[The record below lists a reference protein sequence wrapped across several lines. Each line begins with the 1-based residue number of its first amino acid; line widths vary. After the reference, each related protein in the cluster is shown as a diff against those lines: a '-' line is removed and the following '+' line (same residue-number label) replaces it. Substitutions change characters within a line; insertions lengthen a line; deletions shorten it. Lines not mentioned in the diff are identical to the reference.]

1 MVDSRSNGT
10 PVMDLRV
17 IALYPGRISALSGRS
32 GVRFRRRKKHES
44 TLVPCRV
51 ETIDGKSVAAPAY
64 PAPEGTPSPRYRAQ
78 FETIRLPVDA
88 RRVVYVVLSAEP
100 EAATMDPEQILLSPI
115 FDDGHRLIFEFQR
128 AHVLSVNRRG
138 DLEARLVAVHPVLGT
153 LGTKTLYR
161 FNTRLS
167 ALAARCTEHLA
178 GAVDLFPPRER
189 PPRTCRIQIP
199 VGEANLTF
207 DPDTRSRRQRDEAQP
222 APAVD
227 WSGLAATSP
236 GQAVP
241 VERNNMRVS

>member
-1 MVDSRSNGT
+1 MADSRSNRT

-17 IALYPGRISALSGRS
+17 IALYPGRISALSSRP
-32 GVRFRRRKKHES
+32 GVRFRRRKKSER

-51 ETIDGKSVAAPAY
+51 NTIDGRSVAAPEY

-78 FETIRLPVDA
+78 FETVRLPVDE
-88 RRVVYVVLSAEP
+88 RRIVYVVLSAEP

-128 AHVLSVNRRG
+128 AHIMSVRRRG

-153 LGTKTLYR
+153 VGTKTLYR

-189 PPRTCRIQIP
+189 ATRTCRIQVP

-207 DPDTRSRRQRDEAQP
+207 SFDTRSHRRRDEEQP
-222 APAVD
+222 ATEED
-227 WSGLAATSP
+227 WSGIAVTSP
-236 GQAVP
+236 IQTVP
-241 VERNNMRVS
+241 PDESKAGAT